1 MGRNGRVDHVPM
13 LHDEGDQSTLDSIE
27 LSRTSSSQDYSLK
40 IGPDEND
47 IADLYGHSGETVAS
61 KQRNPF
67 DNRKHEHLL
76 KSGPLGKCDDPFC
89 TTCPSYFGTVSRSD
103 HVRNA
108 FIGGA
113 HHIRKRAVAV
123 GKSWLPGILN
133 PHTKNV
139 QRWNKIFCIS
149 SLIAIFID
157 PIFFFLLSVREDYKC
172 LVFNNAA
179 AVTVTVVR
187 TLTDTIHVCHI
198 FLQFRLAYIAPAS
211 KVRNAGQPEYDP
223 KKVAMHYLQ
232 GWFCLDLFT
241 ALPLPQLLI
250 WTVVKKYTG
259 SKNGANYAKNV
270 LRVVVLLQNIPR
282 ALRFFPLLIGRSPG
296 GFVFETAWA
305 NFVINLLMYLLA
317 GHVVGS
323 CWYLFGLQRVNQ
335 CLQDNCRDENGCEL
349 FFLDCGDNTSP
360 DFTYDDPKRVF
371 WIANTDVGSN
381 CLGPDPSFAYG
392 IYVMGVQVAM
402 EKKVINKYIYSLFW
416 GFQQISTLAGNL
428 IPSLF
433 AWEVLF
439 TMGIVGLGLLLFALL
454 IGNMQNFLMALG
466 RRKLEMQLKRYD
478 TEVWM
483 KRRRLPVLLRRR
495 VRQAGRFRWVATGG
509 VEEREL
515 LADLP
520 EDLQKD
526 VQRYLCLE
534 LVKKVRLFELLED
547 HVLDAICERLYQK
560 LYIDDSE
567 IFRAKK
573 PVERMLFVV
582 RGKLESRGEDGSVV
596 ALKEGDFCG
605 EELLSWYIDMAGVSS
620 GKKSTGI
627 SKSMGKHPLSSRT
640 VHCLTSVEAF
650 SLEADALE
658 YITTHYKRAFKS
670 PQVQGAIRYLSLYW
684 RSLAARRI
692 QKAWRARRA
701 RAGFKTSV
709 ASTSQHRKIT
719 RFATMN
725 RSDRSK

>member
-1 MGRNGRVDHVPM
+1 MESRVSIDGTHTFHSNRALLLEWAGMG
-13 LHDEGDQSTLDSIE
+13 EWTI
-27 LSRTSSSQDYSLK
+27 
-40 IGPDEND
+40 
-47 IADLYGHSGETVAS
+47 
-61 KQRNPF
+61 
-67 DNRKHEHLL
+67 
-76 KSGPLGKCDDPFC
+76 DPFC
-89 TTCPSYFGTVSRSD
+89 TTCPSYVGPPTRSD
-103 HVRNA
+103 QVRYA
-108 FIGGA
+108 IFGGA
-113 HHIRKRAVAV
+113 QHIRRRAVNL
-123 GKSWLPGILN
+123 GKTWLPGILN
-133 PHTKNV
+133 PHTKVV
-139 QRWNKIFCIS
+139 QRWNKLFCIS

-157 PIFFFLLSVREDYKC
+157 PMFFFLFSVREDYNC

-187 TLTDTIHVCHI
+187 TLTDTVHICHI
-198 FLQFRLAYIAPAS
+198 FLQFRLAYVANAS
-211 KVRNAGQPEYDP
+211 RVQNAGQLEDDP

-232 GWFCLDLFT
+232 GWFVLDLFT

-250 WTVVKKYTG
+250 WTVVKRYTG
-259 SKNGANYAKNV
+259 SQNGANYAKNV

-282 ALRFFPLLIGRSPG
+282 ALRFFPLLIGRSAS

-317 GHVVGS
+317 GHIVGS

-335 CLQDNCRDENGCEL
+335 CLQDKCRDERENGCL
-349 FFLDCGDNTSP
+349 SWYLDCGDNTKS
-360 DFTYDDPKRVF
+360 DFTYNDSARNFWINSTYVGTKCLGDDPDF
-371 WIANTDVGSN
+371 
-381 CLGPDPSFAYG
+381 FYG

-402 EKKVINKYIYSLFW
+402 EKRVAVKYIYSLFW

-433 AWEVLF
+433 VWEVLF

-515 LADLP
+515 VADLP

-547 HVLDAICERLYQK
+547 HVLDAICERLHPK

-582 RGKLESRGEDGSVV
+582 RGKLESMGEDGSAVS
-596 ALKEGDFCG
+596 LKDGDFCG
-605 EELLSWYIDMAGVSS
+605 EELLSWYIDVAGVSS
-620 GKKSTGI
+620 GKKSSGI
-627 SKSMGKHPLSSRT
+627 SKTMGKHPLSSRT
-640 VHCLTSVEAF
+640 VRCLTSVEAF

-658 YITTHYKRAFKS
+658 YITTHYKRAFKT
-670 PQVQGAIRYLSLYW
+670 PEVFVIILEIAGCKTYTKSLEGTQSKGW
-684 RSLAARRI
+684 
-692 QKAWRARRA
+692 
-701 RAGFKTSV
+701 FE
-709 ASTSQHRKIT
+709 ASSI
-719 RFATMN
+719 FEPP
-725 RSDRSK
+725 